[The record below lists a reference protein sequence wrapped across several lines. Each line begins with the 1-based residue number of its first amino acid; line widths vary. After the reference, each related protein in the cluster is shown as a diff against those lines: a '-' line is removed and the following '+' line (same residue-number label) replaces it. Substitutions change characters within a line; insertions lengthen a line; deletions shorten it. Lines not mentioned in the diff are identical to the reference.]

1 MNNSSESMNFP
12 ASPWQTVGP
21 FFSIGMESRYVA
33 DVAGPN
39 AAGQRI
45 VISGRVFDG
54 DEAPISDAVLEIW
67 QADSHGK
74 YAHPEDT
81 QDKPLDPGFLGH
93 GRVPTDNEGRFEF
106 ATIKPGAVNSPSGDS
121 QAPHLSISLMMRGL
135 LRRLTTR
142 IYFPEETLNAGDR
155 ILQLVEP
162 ARRKTLILVPDAHR
176 AGHFL
181 WDIHMQGD
189 AETVFF
195 DF

>member
-1 MNNSSESMNFP
+1 MKFH

-21 FFSIGMESRYVA
+21 FFSVGMKSRYVT
-33 DVAGPN
+33 DIAGAN
-39 AAGQRI
+39 AAGER
-45 VISGRVFDG
+45 VTISGRAFDG
-54 DEAPISDAVLEIW
+54 DEAPISDALLEIW
-67 QADSHGK
+67 QANAYGK

-81 QDKPLDPGFLGH
+81 QDKSLDPGFLGH
-93 GRVPTDNEGRFEF
+93 GRVPTSADGCFEF
-106 ATIKPGAVNSPSGDS
+106 ITIKPGAVSAPNSGS

-142 IYFPEETLNAGDR
+142 IYFPDEPLNSSDR

-162 ARRKTLILVPDAHR
+162 ARRKTLILIPDAHR

-181 WDIHMQGD
+181 WDIHMQGY

>member
-1 MNNSSESMNFP
+1 MRFP
-12 ASPWQTVGP
+12 ASAWQTVGP
-21 FFSIGMESRYVA
+21 FFSIGMEARYVT
-33 DVAGPN
+33 DVVGPN
-39 AAGQRI
+39 VAGQRV
-45 VISGRVFDG
+45 VISGWVFDG
-54 DEAPISDAVLEIW
+54 DEAPISDALLEIW
-67 QADSHGK
+67 QANAHGK

-93 GRVPTDNEGRFEF
+93 GRVPTGEDGRFEF
-106 ATIKPGAVNSPSGDS
+106 TTIKPGAVNSPDDVP

-142 IYFPEETLNAGDR
+142 IYFPDEPLNAGDR

>member
-1 MNNSSESMNFP
+1 V
-12 ASPWQTVGP
+12 T
-21 FFSIGMESRYVA
+21 

-39 AAGQRI
+39 ATGQRV

-54 DEAPISDAVLEIW
+54 DEAPISDALLEIW
-67 QADSHGK
+67 QANAHGK
-74 YAHPEDT
+74 YAHPEDI

-93 GRVPTDNEGRFEF
+93 GRVPTGQDGRFEF
-106 ATIKPGAVNSPSGDS
+106 TTIKPGPVDFSSNVS

-142 IYFPEETLNAGDR
+142 IYFPDEPLNAGDR

-162 ARRKTLILVPDAHR
+162 ARRKTLIVVPDAHR
-176 AGHFL
+176 AGRFL
-181 WDIHMQGD
+181 WDIHMQGES
-189 AETVFF
+189 ETVFF

>member
-1 MNNSSESMNFP
+1 MKFP
-12 ASPWQTVGP
+12 ASTWQTVGP
-21 FFSIGMESRYVA
+21 FFGVGMESRYVT

-39 AAGQRI
+39 AAGQRA

-54 DEAPISDAVLEIW
+54 DKTPISDALLEIW
-67 QADSHGK
+67 QANAQGK

-81 QDKPLDPGFLGH
+81 QEKSLDPGFLGY
-93 GRVPTDNEGRFEF
+93 GRVPTSADGRFEF
-106 ATIKPGAVNSPSGDS
+106 STIKPGAVNFPSDVP

-142 IYFPEETLNAGDR
+142 IYFPGEPLNAGDR

-162 ARRKTLILVPDAHR
+162 ARRKTLIAVPDTHR
-176 AGHFL
+176 VGHFL

>member
-1 MNNSSESMNFP
+1 MNFP

-54 DEAPISDAVLEIW
+54 DETPISDAILEIW

-81 QDKPLDPGFLGH
+81 QDKPLDSGFRGH
-93 GRVPTDNEGRFEF
+93 GRVPTSEDGSFEF
-106 ATIKPGAVNSPSGDS
+106 TTIKPGAVNTPGGDS

-142 IYFPEETLNAGDR
+142 IYFPDEPLNASDR

-162 ARRKTLILVPDAHR
+162 ARRKTLTLVPDARR
-176 AGHFL
+176 AAHFL
-181 WDIHMQGD
+181 WDIHMQGG